1 MHLRKILEVI
11 SMSDKPK
18 STTNK
23 PVSAQ
28 QKVIHTYAQDGLD
41 VAATQLAQQRARQE
55 IQANANSN
63 AKGKK

>member
-1 MHLRKILEVI
+1 
-11 SMSDKPK
+11 MSDKPK
-18 STTNK
+18 STKNN

-55 IQANANSN
+55 IQANANNN
-63 AKGKK
+63 AKEKK